1 MLALPERP
9 EPVQE
14 LRPGREQAQ
23 VARRVLEPE
32 PGPPRVQ
39 AERPGLAKGPHREP
53 DPALVQAVRPGPER
67 GPAVHREGPAHQG
80 PVGQRTRA
88 VQQGLLRAGRVAQVD
103 WARAGRS

>member
-1 MLALPERP
+1 M
-9 EPVQE
+9 QE
-14 LRPGREQAQ
+14 LRSGREQAQ

-53 DPALVQAVRPGPER
+53 EPALVQAVRPGPER
-67 GPAVHREGPAHQG
+67 GLAVHREGP
-80 PVGQRTRA
+80 VGHRARA
-88 VQQGLLRAGRVAQVD
+88 VQQGLLRAGRVAQAD

>member
-1 MLALPERP
+1 M
-9 EPVQE
+9 QE
-14 LRPGREQAQ
+14 LRSGREQAQ

-53 DPALVQAVRPGPER
+53 EPAPVQAVRPWPER
-67 GPAVHREGPAHQG
+67 GPAVHQEGPAHQE
-80 PVGQRTRA
+80 PVRHRARA
-88 VQQGLLRAGRVAQVD
+88 VQQGLLRAGRVAQAD